1 MSLYC
6 DPWCV
11 DARAIKQRY
20 DGRVWRRGVTRVWR
34 QVWRPLGSI
43 HVWPRNLHEAPYIRP
58 QMSTGPPN
66 RDKGMTALWR
76 NYDDCHTWGSL
87 SFFCMSLHHEVDA
100 SGLPRPLVNRD
111 SCKRETPCTWQGYDG
126 KVWRQGMTTGY
137 DDKVWRLYSSWGS
150 VNAWNIMTHGHIYI
164 YAETLINVY
173 GYNIYQ
179 T

>member
-1 MSLYC
+1 MGKYIYIYIWLC
-6 DPWCV
+6 
-11 DARAIKQRY
+11 AIILWPLMH
-20 DGRVWRRGVTRVWR
+20 WRTHYKTKVWR
-34 QVWRPLGSI
+34 QGMTTWRDTGMTTGMTTARVHTCVTPKLARGAL
-43 HVWPRNLHEAPYIRP
+43 PQRA

-126 KVWRQGMTTGY
+126 KVWRQGMTARY
-137 DDKVWRLYSSWGS
+137 DDSIVCGGPLSLG
-150 VNAWNIMTHGHIYI
+150 I
-164 YAETLINVY
+164 
-173 GYNIYQ
+173 
-179 T
+179 